1 MKSWNIASA
10 GRAALAVAALAL
22 GAGALTAVSAD
33 RAQAQ
38 DYPTR
43 PITMVVP
50 FTAGGPTDTVAR
62 LIAES
67 MSRSLGQQV
76 IVENVGGAGGTR
88 GAGQVAKA
96 APDGYTIL
104 VHHIGQATAATLYRK
119 LPYNVLTDF
128 EAVGLITDVPMT
140 VLGKNGLAP
149 KDATELVAFIKENKD
164 KVIYGNAGVGSAS
177 HLCGM
182 LLMSALGTQMTTVPY
197 QGTGPAMNDLVG
209 GQIDLL
215 CDQTTNTTGQIKAG
229 KVKAYG
235 VTTKTRLKSLPDIP
249 TMEEGGVKGFEIAVW
264 HGAYAPKGTPPA
276 VVAKLNAALKTAL
289 QDPKVIARFA
299 DLGTEPVS
307 QDRATP
313 EVHKAFLAAEV
324 AKWKPIIEQAG
335 VFAD

>member
-1 MKSWNIASA
+1 MKWKTVAA
-10 GRAALAVAALAL
+10 GLAALAL
-22 GAGALTAVSAD
+22 GLTPLAG
-33 RAQAQ
+33 AQAQ
-38 DYPTR
+38 DYPSR
-43 PITMVVP
+43 AISMIVP
-50 FTAGGPTDTVAR
+50 FAAGGPTDTVAR

-67 MSRSLGQQV
+67 MSRSLGQQIV
-76 IVENVGGAGGTR
+76 VENVGGAGGTR

-96 APDGYTIL
+96 TPDGYTVL
-104 VHHIGQATAATLYRK
+104 LHHIGQATSATLYRK

-128 EAVGLITDVPMT
+128 EEVGLVTDVPMT
-140 VLGKNGLAP
+140 MIAKSSLEP
-149 KDATELVAFIKENKD
+149 KDIGALVAYVKANKD

-182 LLMSALGTQMTTVPY
+182 LFMSALGTPMTTVPY

-209 GQIDLL
+209 GQIDLM

-229 KVKAYG
+229 KVKAYA
-235 VTTKTRLKSLPDIP
+235 VTTKERLKALPDIP
-249 TMEEGGVKGFEIAVW
+249 TMQEGGVKDFEIAVW
-264 HGAYAPKGTPPA
+264 HGMYAPKGTPPA
-276 VVAKLNAALKTAL
+276 VVAKLNAALKQAL

-313 EVHKAFLAAEV
+313 EVHKAFVASEV
-324 AKWKPIIEQAG
+324 AKWKPVIEQAG

>member
-1 MKSWNIASA
+1 MKKLT
-10 GRAALAVAALAL
+10 AAAMALAALAL
-22 GAGALTAVSAD
+22 TALPLSKGN
-33 RAQAQ
+33 AQ
-38 DYPTR
+38 DYPSRT
-43 PITMVVP
+43 ITMVVP
-50 FTAGGPTDTVAR
+50 FAAGGPTDTVAR
-62 LIAES
+62 LVAES

-104 VHHIGQATAATLYRK
+104 LHHIGQATAATLYRK

-128 EAVGLITDVPMT
+128 EEVGLVTDAPMT
-140 VLGKNGLAP
+140 LIGKPDLAP
-149 KDATELVAFIKENKD
+149 QDIGALIAHVKD
-164 KVIYGNAGVGSAS
+164 KKDGVIYGNAGVGSAS

-182 LLMSALGTQMTTVPY
+182 LFMSALGTQMTTVPY
-197 QGTGPAMNDLVG
+197 QGTGPAMNDLIG
-209 GQIDLL
+209 GQIDLM

-235 VTTKTRLKSLPDIP
+235 VTTKNRLKSMPDLP
-249 TMEEGGVKGFEIAVW
+249 TLQEGGLPGFEVAVW
-264 HGAYAPKGTPPA
+264 HGAYAPKGTPKA
-276 VVAKLNAALKTAL
+276 VVDKLNAALVQAL

-299 DLGTEPVS
+299 DLGTEPVAL
-307 QDRATP
+307 DRATP

-324 AKWKPIIEQAG
+324 AKWKPVIEQAG